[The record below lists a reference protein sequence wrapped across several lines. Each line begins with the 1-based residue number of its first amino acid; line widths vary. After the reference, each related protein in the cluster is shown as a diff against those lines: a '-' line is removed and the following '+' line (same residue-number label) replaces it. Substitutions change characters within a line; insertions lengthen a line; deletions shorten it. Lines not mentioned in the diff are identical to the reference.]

1 MFSSIG
7 KILVGFGVLLIL
19 VGVVLLALD
28 KVGILGRLPG
38 DINVRKQNFEF
49 HFPLATSI
57 LVSVI
62 LTLVLTAFFR
72 WFRK

>member
-7 KILVGFGVLLIL
+7 KILVGFGVLLVL
-19 VGVVLLALD
+19 VGVVFLALN

-38 DINVRKQNFEF
+38 DIHVRNQNFEF

>member
-1 MFSSIG
+1 M
-7 KILVGFGVLLIL
+7 IL
-19 VGVVLLALD
+19 VGVIFLALD
-28 KVGILGRLPG
+28 RDGVLGRLPG
-38 DINVRKQNFEF
+38 DIHVRKQNLEF

-72 WFRK
+72 WFGK

>member
-1 MFSSIG
+1 
-7 KILVGFGVLLIL
+7 LIL
-19 VGVVLLALD
+19 VGVIFLALD
-28 KVGILGRLPG
+28 RVGILGRLLG
-38 DINVRKQNFEF
+38 DIHLRKQNLEF

-57 LVSVI
+57 VVSVI

>member
-19 VGVVLLALD
+19 VGVTFLALD
-28 KVGILGRLPG
+28 RVGILGRLPG
-38 DINVRKQNFEF
+38 DIHLRKQNLEF

-57 LVSVI
+57 VVSVI

>member
-1 MFSSIG
+1 MI
-7 KILVGFGVLLIL
+7 GFGILLIL
-19 VGVVLLALD
+19 VGVAFLALD
-28 KVGILGRLPG
+28 RVGILGRLPG
-38 DINVRKQNFEF
+38 DIHVRKQNFDF

>member
-7 KILVGFGVLLIL
+7 KILVGFGVLLVL
-19 VGVVLLALD
+19 VGVVFLALN

-38 DINVRKQNFEF
+38 DIHVRKQNFEF
-49 HFPLATSI
+49 HFPLATSV

>member
-1 MFSSIG
+1 MFSLIG

-19 VGVVLLALD
+19 VGLVFLALD
-28 KVGILGRLPG
+28 RAGILGRLPG
-38 DINVRKQNFEF
+38 DIHVRKQNLEF
-49 HFPLATSI
+49 HVPLATSI
-57 LVSVI
+57 LISVI